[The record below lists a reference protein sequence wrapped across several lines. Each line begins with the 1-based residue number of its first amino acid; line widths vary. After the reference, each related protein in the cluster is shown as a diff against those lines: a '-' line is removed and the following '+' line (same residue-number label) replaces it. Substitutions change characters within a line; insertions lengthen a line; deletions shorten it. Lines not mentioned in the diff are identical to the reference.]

1 MNLRQTVNG
10 IRAGVVRSR
19 AQRGSQIGSEA
30 ALGPLHSQI
39 TKLVLSYEQLCCLRN
54 AVGRMPSSPNT
65 MRAKVGGVLV
75 RVVQRML
82 FWYTPQIQRFQN
94 ATAMVAENVC
104 SCMEAQLAATQRL
117 FGELAE
123 VRSEMRHHGVGG
135 SVSPLPREAAQSSGD
150 LCFEHLQFS
159 LQNRMQGSE
168 EACEPRLRD
177 HLAAIDSLTPPIPD
191 GAWLDIGC
199 GRGDWLGMVAFAGHE
214 AIGLDDNR
222 AAVAHCIGSGL
233 KAIAGDPLAYLRRAP
248 DAHYAVISA
257 LHTLDRYSFRHASE
271 LIRESVRAL
280 KPDGVLLLESANPG
294 SLIGEAEGAW
304 RDPGQQRSPSASTI
318 GFLLEYFGLHI
329 ILQFDLDAFPEE
341 RRLPFGE
348 LDFIKQLNS
357 QLYGPRAYAMLGRRP
372 RSLAD
377 SRENG
382 TEDPSH

>member
-19 AQRGSQIGSEA
+19 AQRGSQIGPEA

-65 MRAKVGGVLV
+65 MRAKVGSVLV

-117 FGELAE
+117 FGELAG
-123 VRSEMRHHGVGG
+123 VRSEMRLHGVGG
-135 SVSPLPREAAQSSGD
+135 PVSPLPREAAQSSGD

-159 LQNRMQGSE
+159 LQNRMRGTE
-168 EACEPRLRD
+168 EECELRLRD

-199 GRGDWLGMVAFAGHE
+199 GRGDWLGIVACAGHE

-222 AAVAHCIGSGL
+222 AAVAHCTGSGL
-233 KAIAGDPLAYLRRAP
+233 KAMAGDPLAYLRRAP
-248 DAHYAVISA
+248 DAHYAVISV
-257 LHTLDRYSFRHASE
+257 LHALDRYSFRYASE

-280 KPDGVLLLESANPG
+280 KPDGVFLLESANPG

-318 GFLLEYFGLHI
+318 GFLLEYFGLHTI
-329 ILQFDLDAFPEE
+329 VQFDLDAFPEE

-357 QLYGPRAYAMLGRRP
+357 QLYGPRAYAMLARRP
-372 RSLAD
+372 RGVAD
-377 SRENG
+377 SREDG
-382 TEDPSH
+382 TQDQPQ